1 MKKVLLSSFVI
12 LSACLTQEGMCSNAN
27 IEETNENNQTKTSPV
42 KTSSIEE
49 RKDLETEI
57 ETKEFVSPEKIKR
70 DDLSLII
77 ETVNR
82 VQTFLV
88 TEKEN
93 LKNFKK
99 LEKES
104 LQKIAV
110 NSPVILMEE
119 FRNYP
124 LSFIED
130 IQKRK
135 EIMKNN
141 STDIIEQIGEPLYK
155 QTLAG
160 LNIIIHIL
168 NSFSK

>member
-1 MKKVLLSSFVI
+1 MKKVLLSSFVL
-12 LSACLTQEGMCSNAN
+12 LSVCLSQNGVCSNN
-27 IEETNENNQTKTSPV
+27 IDETNEIKISPV

-57 ETKEFVSPEKIKR
+57 EIKEFVSPEKIKR

-93 LKNFKK
+93 LKNFKA
-99 LEKES
+99 LEKGQ

-119 FRNYP
+119 FRNSP
-124 LSFIED
+124 LSFIKD
-130 IQKRK
+130 IQRRK
-135 EIMKNN
+135 EIMKED
-141 STDIIEQIGEPLYK
+141 SATIIEQIGEPLYK

-160 LNIIIHIL
+160 LNIITHIL